1 MPSARNF
8 LGYSNQ
14 SLFKSNIMAK
24 TKAKKVFTAEE
35 AIAEINHP
43 GVPMPKGTNKLEVLW
58 GKVEPILL
66 MFGSILGTKVKNY
79 IQAFADAI
87 DELIAE
93 QNNPDGAEEAA

>member
-1 MPSARNF
+1 MPSAKNF

-24 TKAKKVFTAEE
+24 KEKKVFTAEE

-58 GKVEPILL
+58 AKVEPILL
-66 MFGSILGTKVKNY
+66 MFSGLLGKKVQTY
-79 IQAFADAI
+79 VQAFADAI
-87 DELIAE
+87 DEIIAA
-93 QNNPDGAEEAA
+93 QNNPDGVEEAA